1 MIQYACNDSFQNH
14 LRGVFFMLDSV
25 LFPIIIAVVVVLFV
39 AIARLFGNKKANYD
53 ERQLLARNAAYK
65 GSFFFL
71 LIYCFACG
79 MLKLFD
85 VKWAE
90 TAVQMFLG
98 IILSFVLFIAICMIK
113 DAYFSDSPKRNFY
126 SVISFFWFGILYLI
140 HLMMRLSKGE
150 VLFDNGELTVLVLY
164 LVSSVCF
171 IALGI
176 LAVIKIILEKRG
188 TEK

>member
-1 MIQYACNDSFQNH
+1 
-14 LRGVFFMLDSV
+14 MLDNV

-39 AIARLFGNKKANYD
+39 AIARLFRNKKANYD

-79 MLKLFD
+79 MLRLFD
-85 VKWAE
+85 VKWAD

-126 SVISFFWFGILYLI
+126 SVISFFWFGILSFINLLI
-140 HLMMRLSKGE
+140 NLSRGE
-150 VLFDNGELTVLVLY
+150 VLFDNGELTTLVLY
-164 LVSSVCF
+164 AVSSVCF
-171 IALGI
+171 VVLGI

-188 TEK
+188 AEK